1 MSRMCVCSIRCYQIG
16 LAVYVWAVHQEWC
29 DYREGGLS
37 LSENVFWR
45 ICRRSGRSFVIQ
57 SAIFLIFSD
66 CDVVR
71 IELNELV
78 DYEGLNLS
86 NCSTGSCTT
95 LWKLREIWGRPQI
108 SDVKGGS

>member
-1 MSRMCVCSIRCYQIG
+1 MFGRFINNGVIIARVDCRC
-16 LAVYVWAVHQEWC
+16 LKN
-29 DYREGGLS
+29 L
-37 LSENVFWR
+37 FWR

-57 SAIFLIFSD
+57 SEIFLIFND

-95 LWKLREIWGRPQI
+95 LWKLREI
-108 SDVKGGS
+108 